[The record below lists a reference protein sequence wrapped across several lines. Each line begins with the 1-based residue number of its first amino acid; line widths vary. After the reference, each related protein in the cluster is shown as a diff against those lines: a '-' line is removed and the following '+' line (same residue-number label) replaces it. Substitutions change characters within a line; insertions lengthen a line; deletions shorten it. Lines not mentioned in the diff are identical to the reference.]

1 MHLSLQAS
9 NLGQRCWPTPVVLRH
24 THVNVRRHCEE
35 LCAGHCGTGGL
46 PDRRRVVRLVP
57 SPSLVQVA
65 VFMFRRTP
73 LAVPT
78 LSKEWWVTVAKTAA
92 IDCCSCLS
100 HERNH
105 RSRRRRALPVPPSA
119 PCAAIIDGLPRGFGS
134 KNLPGKSNTCEPNA
148 WLVWLALLSVL
159 SLSSSM
165 LLLLLLFF
173 WTRAL
178 TMFMSTCCEV
188 MHTQ

>member
-24 THVNVRRHCEE
+24 THVIVRRHCEE

-134 KNLPGKSNTCEPNA
+134 KNFQEKQHL
-148 WLVWLALLSVL
+148 
-159 SLSSSM
+159 
-165 LLLLLLFF
+165 
-173 WTRAL
+173 
-178 TMFMSTCCEV
+178 
-188 MHTQ
+188 